1 MPAVRAGLEIGGKPT
16 SVSQPGTA
24 DRNKLRAWTDSGMGV
39 IGEIQAQAQRLFRTE
54 DEGTRPRPHV
64 VDVDDVT
71 RGLGLDDTDRTK
83 IKTILTSTNASFA
96 MSEKTRSVRYPFA
109 LKALSEFL
117 NKTSRFSSDQRMEI
131 RRRANEWWRK
141 FGKTTYEAKP
151 MIRHLISKAQLDS
164 TTLLR
169 KADGGEPQPH
179 GGGGG
184 PYIGPRGGKWADPQH
199 TIPYTDIDK
208 YKMRVSGKDHE
219 AVAKKLEAGIQQA
232 ADICK
237 ITPPICH
244 GNLGIERKDMPQLP
258 DDVVPGFLKTFQ
270 DKGIKVTKD
279 SMKVGQ
285 LKATQKEI
293 NADKVMGMAQAK
305 KEGKYDP
312 GKQPIIVSRDGY
324 VLDGH
329 HRWAAMVHDD
339 PNNTMRV
346 FRVDTDIKTLLHAAQ
361 NHEGVNYGQGFGAA
375 SDIRPAK
382 GGDAQDIKD
391 AAKAGADM
399 NGDKPGDGAHKDE
412 KTAEKALRMEAIA
425 ASKRAAILRE
435 RGTHVR

>member
-16 SVSQPGTA
+16 STSQPGTA
-24 DRNKLRAWTDSGMGV
+24 DSNKLRAWTDRGMGS
-39 IGEIQAQAQRLFRTE
+39 IGAIQAQAQRLFRTE
-54 DEGTRPRPHV
+54 EEGSTRPRPHI

-83 IKTILTSTNASFA
+83 ITTILTQTGTEFG
-96 MSEKTRSVRYPFA
+96 MSEKTRSQRYPFA

-117 NKTSRFSSDQRMEI
+117 NKTSRFTSDQRMEI

-141 FGKTTYEAKP
+141 FGKTTYEGRP
-151 MIRHLISKAQLDS
+151 MIRHLITKAQLDRP
-164 TTLLR
+164 TLF
-169 KADGGEPQPH
+169 KADGGEPQQH

-199 TIPYTDIDK
+199 TVPYTDIDK
-208 YKMRVSGKDHE
+208 YKMRVSGEGHQE
-219 AVAKKLEAGIQQA
+219 MARKLEEGIKAAG
-232 ADICK
+232 DICK

-244 GNLGIERKDMPQLP
+244 GNLGIERKEMPQIP
-258 DDVVPGFLKTFQ
+258 DDVIPGFLKTFQ

-279 SMKVGQ
+279 TMAVGQ

-293 NADKVMGMAQAK
+293 NAEKVVGMANAY

-312 GKQPIIVSRDGY
+312 SKQPIIVSKDGF

-339 PNNTMRV
+339 PSNKMRV

-375 SDIRPAK
+375 SDIKGGK
-382 GGDAQDIKD
+382 GGDAKDIKE
-391 AAKAGADM
+391 AAQAGADV
-399 NGDKPGDGAHKDE
+399 NGGKPGNGVDKDE
-412 KTAEKALRMEAIA
+412 KVAEKALRMEAIA
-425 ASKRAAILRE
+425 ASKRAAIIRE